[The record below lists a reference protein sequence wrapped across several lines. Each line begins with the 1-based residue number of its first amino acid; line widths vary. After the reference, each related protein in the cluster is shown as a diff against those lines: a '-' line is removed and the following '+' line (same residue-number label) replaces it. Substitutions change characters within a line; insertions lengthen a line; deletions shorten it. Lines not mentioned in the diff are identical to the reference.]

1 MKKMCDIDLYVSVI
15 NLLLNT
21 RICSHLVI
29 GNSSETG
36 SETQCVNQV
45 NVNESETWFD
55 LYAS

>member
-1 MKKMCDIDLYVSVI
+1 MCDIDLYVSVI